1 MGQSPRPVP
10 ARLAEKLL
18 LIRDGLRLSQ
28 NELIRHLDLN
38 DELTQARVSAY
49 ERGVREP
56 PLPVLLRY
64 ARAANVSVEALID
77 DELDLPKRLP
87 ASPKSEGIKRKRTPG
102 SDSAGRRK
110 PNRT

>member
-18 LIRDGLRLSQ
+18 LIREGLRLSQ
-28 NELIRHLDLN
+28 NELICRLGIEN
-38 DELTQARVSAY
+38 ELTQARVSSY

-56 PLPVLLRY
+56 PLHVLLRY

-87 ASPKSEGIKRKRTPG
+87 ASPKSEGIKRKR
-102 SDSAGRRK
+102 SSSLNYAGRRK